1 MITITIICIKFINRI
16 IITAIT
22 SLPKPHYHYI
32 TLPLPYYDLEYVNMS
47 VDGWADNT
55 NRCFNGYIAKS
66 IDRNWFAYRKS
77 YITAKHIH
85 IYFHNLKLINKHIW

>member
-1 MITITIICIKFINRI
+1 MRETIQRTHLKSLIIDVEKNMRAVFD
-16 IITAIT
+16 
-22 SLPKPHYHYI
+22 
-32 TLPLPYYDLEYVNMS
+32 DLEYVNMS

-55 NRCFNGYIAKS
+55 NRCFNGYIAQS

-85 IYFHNLKLINKHIW
+85 IYFHNLKLINKHIR